1 MCQQLAQRGLTL
13 LTGGTDCHLGIID
26 LRPRGLTGAQ
36 VEYFLELAGITVN
49 KNTLPGDP
57 QPPSITSGVRI
68 GSAACTTR
76 GMKADDFV
84 LIADWISE
92 IIFAINSSDIAGI
105 CADIEQ
111 KVIQLTNRYPLSYQ

>member
-1 MCQQLAQRGLTL
+1 
-13 LTGGTDCHLGIID
+13 
-26 LRPRGLTGAQ
+26 
-36 VEYFLELAGITVN
+36 
-49 KNTLPGDP
+49 LPGDP

>member
-26 LRPRGLTGAQ
+26 LRPQGLTGAQ
-36 VEYFLELAGITVN
+36 VEYFLELAGITVK
-49 KNTLPGDP
+49 KNPLPGDP